1 MPVGWGWG
9 FGIFLS
15 SARLYCKPRTR
26 SSELVLRG
34 LSDTVTLLVVATRLR
49 GSCPRQHSAP
59 DSPVPGHQQSRSRAH
74 AHLCKVRSV
83 QEDVPFHISL
93 RAGWLRKQRQVRTHG
108 AVWPAGS
115 PPRSLGLVPALA
127 LCCLMTF
134 GRRKAAA
141 TDGMQHAGHPI
152 LSPWDMPLRKVA

>member
-1 MPVGWGWG
+1 MESFYHLLGYSVNPEPCL
-9 FGIFLS
+9 LS
-15 SARLYCKPRTR
+15 RCCGASVTQSPYLWWPR
-26 SSELVLRG
+26 
-34 LSDTVTLLVVATRLR
+34 RLR
-49 GSCPRQHSAP
+49 GSCPRRHSAP
-59 DSPVPGHQQSRSRAH
+59 DSPVPGHQQSWSRAH
-74 AHLCKVRSV
+74 AHLCKVCSV

-93 RAGWLRKQRQVRTHG
+93 RARWLRKQRQVRTHG

-115 PPRSLGLVPALA
+115 LPRSLGLVPALA

-152 LSPWDMPLRKVA
+152 LSPWDMPLGKVA